1 MQEPKESIRIHRKE
15 AISMDQVVSNYI
27 KQMKLAAGLNTQ
39 RIFEAW
45 DACSGAGP
53 FTLRRF
59 YRGGKL
65 YITLSSSVY
74 RNQLL
79 FQKQELI
86 RKMNAWL
93 DGDPLFT
100 ADNRSTG
107 FIQEL
112 ILK

>member
-1 MQEPKESIRIHRKE
+1 MQEPKDSIRIHRKE

-45 DACSGAGP
+45 NACSGAGP
-53 FTLRRF
+53 FTLKRY

-93 DGDPLFT
+93 EGDPLFT
-100 ADNRSTG
+100 ADNRSAG